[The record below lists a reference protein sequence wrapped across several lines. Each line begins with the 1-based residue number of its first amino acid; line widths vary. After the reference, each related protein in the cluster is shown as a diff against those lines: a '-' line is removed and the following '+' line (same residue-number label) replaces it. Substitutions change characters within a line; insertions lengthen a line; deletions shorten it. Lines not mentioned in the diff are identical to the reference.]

1 VGEVKGGGEPIC
13 DVAVPRAPGDLVGI
27 KTTHQLGLPGP
38 QLVYLAFTVDQ
49 FVFPMVDLI
58 RFGIP
63 LEHMFIVT
71 PGCDKF
77 ALEREENERNPRN
90 QGSDIH
96 PG

>member
-1 VGEVKGGGEPIC
+1 
-13 DVAVPRAPGDLVGI
+13 
-27 KTTHQLGLPGP
+27 
-38 QLVYLAFTVDQ
+38 
-49 FVFPMVDLI
+49 MVDLI